1 MQYKRKQHP
10 NKIPLGGRLSLS
22 RLFYGSPVFVLITI
36 LLVALGIIGWQ
47 INRLQSDVIRSQS
60 IQNASLLSKT
70 LTEFR
75 TLYTK
80 DVVERIRNSGV
91 IVTHNFREQDGAIPL
106 PATLS
111 MLLGNRFEEQN
122 EGLTARLYSPF
133 PFPWRAE
140 EGGLKDQFAKDAWK
154 ALSETPQQPF
164 YQFETINGVPVL
176 RYAIAD
182 LMRPACV
189 SCHNTRTDTPK
200 NNWRVGD
207 LRGVLEVTSS
217 LLKPLAV
224 SQSGIQQ
231 TAILMGAVA
240 LFQILILGMVMRHL
254 KRERIRAQGFA
265 QEANTANR
273 AKSEFLAMM
282 SHEIRTPLNGIL
294 GMTQLLLSSDLDRKQ
309 REKAETVIT
318 SGQSLQAIINDVLD
332 MSKIE
337 AGKVNLERINF
348 DLNALL
354 SSVMSPFRHMAS
366 EQGIDLRVQSNVDV
380 LGPLIGDPTRFRQI
394 LWNLVSNAM
403 KFSGKG
409 RVTVSL
415 EKVDQPCEKVTISS
429 DYVIRIDVIDTGV
442 GISEENLTNI
452 FHPFIQAEF
461 STTRDFG
468 GTGLGLAIVK
478 KLLEAMGGSIE
489 VQSQLGHGTHF
500 TLYIPFEKSSPG
512 AETNVVGLDGQG
524 PVSVDLSQQFILV
537 AEDNVVNA
545 TIARE
550 FLQKNGHIV
559 TLASNGLEAVEA
571 VSSGAYNVVFMD
583 IHMPEMDGV
592 EATKHIRKTISKIR
606 LPIIGLT
613 AEAFSDRH
621 AEFKEAGMNDIL
633 TKPYTEKQLIA
644 TLKKYATPFHTE
656 QPEPGFQYTETS
668 QLKKPTEKE
677 DYTDVPIGDI
687 DGIRVFEQ
695 TISNKIACELLE
707 KTHDSIVLLVA
718 DIRSGLEK
726 GDPEIIFKA
735 AHAIKGTSGSM
746 FGQRLSLIA
755 LEIESCSDNSE
766 EVSKLLP
773 ILDLTVEATFT
784 WWQEYAH
791 PGKQIPEH

>member
-1 MQYKRKQHP
+1 MQNKIKTEQK
-10 NKIPLGGRLSLS
+10 KIPLGRPLSLS
-22 RLFYGSPVFVLITI
+22 RLFYDSPVFVLITI
-36 LLVALGIIGWQ
+36 LLIALGIIGWQ

-91 IVTHNFREQDGAIPL
+91 IVTHNFTEQEGAIPL

-122 EGLTARLYSPF
+122 GGLTARLYSPY
-133 PFPWRAE
+133 PFPWRAK

-164 YQFETINGVPVL
+164 YQFETVNGVPVL

-189 SCHNTRTDTPK
+189 NCHNTRTDTPK
-200 NNWRVGD
+200 NDWRTGD

-265 QEANTANR
+265 KEANTANK

-366 EQGIDLRVQSNVDV
+366 EQGIDLRVQSNIDV
-380 LGPLIGDPTRFRQI
+380 LGPLIGDPTRLRQI

-403 KFSGKG
+403 KFSGSG

-429 DYVIRIDVIDTGV
+429 DYVVRIDVIDTGV
-442 GISEENLTNI
+442 GISEENLADI
-452 FHPFIQAEF
+452 FRPFIQADF

-500 TLYIPFEKSSPG
+500 TLYIPFEKSDPG
-512 AETNVVGLDGQG
+512 AKTNVIRLDGQR
-524 PVSVDLSQQFILV
+524 PVSEDLSQQFILV
-537 AEDNVVNA
+537 AEDNIVNA

-559 TLASNGLEAVEA
+559 SLASNGLEAVEA
-571 VSSGAYNVVFMD
+571 VGSGAYNVVFMD

-592 EATKHIRKTISKIR
+592 EATKHIRKTISKAR

-613 AEAFSDRH
+613 AEAFADRH
-621 AEFKEAGMNDIL
+621 AQFKKAGMNDIL

-644 TLKKYATPFHTE
+644 ALKKYATPFHAE
-656 QPEPGFQYTETS
+656 QPVREFQNTETS
-668 QLKKPTEKE
+668 QVKRPIEE
-677 DYTDVPIGDI
+677 GDYSNVPIGDI
-687 DGIRVFEQ
+687 DGLKVFEQ
-695 TISNKIACELLE
+695 TISKKISCDLLD

-718 DIRSGLEK
+718 DIKSGLESN
-726 GDPEIIFKA
+726 DPERIFKA
-735 AHAIKGTSGSM
+735 AHTIKGTSGSM
-746 FGQRLSLIA
+746 FGQRLSLVA
-755 LEIESCSDNSE
+755 LEIENCSDNLE

-773 ILDLTVEATFT
+773 ILDLTVEATFS
-784 WWQEYAH
+784 WWQEYAN
-791 PGKQIPEH
+791 PGKHIF